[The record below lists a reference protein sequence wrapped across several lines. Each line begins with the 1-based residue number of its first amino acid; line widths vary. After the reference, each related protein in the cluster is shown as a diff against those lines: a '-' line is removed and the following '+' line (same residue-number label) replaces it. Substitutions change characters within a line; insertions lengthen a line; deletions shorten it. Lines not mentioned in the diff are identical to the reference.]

1 MLVIQFI
8 LLLSI
13 LILGYAAGSV
23 LAEEMNSTP
32 PKKKSLIL
40 PVYGDES
47 PEEVARMIEEAK
59 TFNNP
64 LNK

>member
-1 MLVIQFI
+1 MIVIQFLLLFTI
-8 LLLSI
+8 LLI
-13 LILGYAAGSV
+13 GYIGIVLTAGEV
-23 LAEEMNSTP
+23 KRTA

-40 PVYGDES
+40 PTYGDES

>member
-1 MLVIQFI
+1 MIVIQF
-8 LLLSI
+8 LLLFTI
-13 LILGYAAGSV
+13 LVIGYIGIVITAAEVKRTS
-23 LAEEMNSTP
+23 

-40 PVYGDES
+40 PTYGDES

-59 TFNNP
+59 TFTNP